1 MRLDE
6 QVRLIIAIN
15 HAWKRQSHIWGEE
28 SACAKILQGRKS
40 SLQTQL
46 LTTYPQ
52 DTYLK
57 IDTENTDGERLYSV
71 RLRQP
76 ILMGKSVRRDAEHI
90 PQRVAEELLTRKQIE
105 QRLEV

>member
-15 HAWKRQSHIWGEE
+15 HAWKRQRQIWGAE

-46 LTTYPQ
+46 LTTFPT

-57 IDTENTDGERLYSV
+57 LDTENTEGEPLYSV

-76 ILMGKSVRRDAEHI
+76 ILLDKLVRTNAEHI
-90 PQRVAEELLTRKQIE
+90 PQRIAEELLTSKQIA